1 MAAIPALSKT
11 YSSRANVP
19 FASTASALDRAR
31 SCVFNLIQHLLNTA
45 TGGTTSGTRDA
56 NSVWTVKGSSDG
68 VSNVSTAGVNHI
80 AARTNLVWA
89 GAGTNHSW
97 IWLENATLGYQL
109 VIDCINSTN
118 SNISITACP
127 IATPYTGGSLT
138 NRPINTAAEISWSTN
153 STGESPQGFISDSTT
168 GGTNQTHFVT
178 STDGQFTFLTSRTGH
193 GMFSI
198 NVSLL
203 KTVNN
208 AAGDT
213 RNVFWLGHSLASSRG
228 CPAFNTVANAA
239 SGCSGRNPNGVAVM
253 SSGGID
259 PVTPGSTAYYGSG
272 AGLTDAITGK
282 YNIVPCSVWS
292 AGTSQFAYR
301 GTIPDWYQCPPVLV
315 GTSIPS
321 AAAQTR
327 IVAGDFIIPFPG
339 VVPTV

>member
-19 FASTASALDRAR
+19 FASTASALDLAQ

-56 NSVWTVKGSSDG
+56 NSVWSVVDSSNG
-68 VSNVSTAGVNHI
+68 VTYSSSSNLIT
-80 AARTNLVWA
+80 ARTNLVWA
-89 GAGTNHSW
+89 SAGSNHSW
-97 IWLENATLGYQL
+97 IRLSNATLGYQL
-109 VIDCINSTN
+109 VIDCINSN
-118 SNISITACP
+118 ANLSITACP

-138 NRPINTAAEISWSTN
+138 NRPINTAAEIMWSQN
-153 STGESPQGFISDSTT
+153 STGEVATSFISDTTT

-193 GMFSI
+193 GLFSI

-208 AAGDT
+208 APGDT
-213 RNVFWLGHSLASSRG
+213 RNVFWLGHSIASSRG
-228 CPAFNTVANAA
+228 CPSFGFVASGA
-239 SGCSGRNPNGVAVM
+239 SGCSGRNPNGVALM

-259 PVTPGSTAYYGSG
+259 PVNPGSTGYYGSG
-272 AGLTDAITGK
+272 SGLTDALTGK

-292 AGTSQFAYR
+292 AGASQFAYR
-301 GTIPDWYQCPPVLV
+301 GTIPDWYQCPPVTI